1 MPLSYLLWPEI
12 LRNDWRP
19 GVSWTSQVNYRDWK
33 MYCPRRTS
41 GILFC
46 WISGIDYRALY
57 EL

>member
-33 MYCPRRTS
+33 MYCPRRRS
-41 GILFC
+41 AISLLY
-46 WISGIDYRALY
+46 ISGIDYCALY
-57 EL
+57 